1 MGEKA
6 TIGDNEVKIFFST
19 VIIWFTIL
27 ESYLAI
33 QILISYVQILRKRKW
48 DPGKIIKIFS

>member
-6 TIGDNEVKIFFST
+6 TKIIGDNEVKIFFST
-19 VIIWFTIL
+19 VIVWFTIL

-33 QILISYVQILRKRKW
+33 QILVMCKS
-48 DPGKIIKIFS
+48 

>member
-19 VIIWFTIL
+19 VIIWLTIL

-48 DPGKIIKIFS
+48 DPGKIINIFS